1 MGSGSKRIEHNWL
14 LPKRPTASEESI
26 RKAVLSLQFLRDRAD
41 LRHAARSAATLA
53 LQNSGVWKRERRV
66 WKEQKESYTEA
77 ATPFRKP
84 RNHVICP
91 DDKVR
96 QYKWWLPTRAYF
108 LMMAW
113 FVQVSNS
120 WSPTSISP
128 EDANGWCTQ
137 LLLTFVP
144 QSLHRRM
151 GIRHGGWFLAYM
163 YTSMKAKCFG
173 SGATAGYRTC
183 QKPGHSCV
191 RRIVSYAGWRAHS
204 SWRAAGRALKFI
216 VHQATNTDEIQS
228 LKEARIAMESR
239 INRLVAA
246 CVPGQCDTCGRRV
259 EGLQGVVADAGHFY
273 ESVQST
279 QACEAADA
287 ILRRAEEDGHSAVS
301 VAGRRRAFFGGV
313 VFRSLRQCL
322 VFTLEELYWLFA
334 AASSLKYAHTGSRVW
349 SFSGLPIG
357 GLLSQ
362 AATSFV
368 LGWQEHIWYFDDNKR
383 MAYNFEWS
391 DRMWNH
397 MVACGR
403 YVDDV
408 LWLSY
413 ALCECCLR
421 QEGTQSVYS
430 VPFEITGPTGDTIS
444 WLETKIQLR
453 PLVWCSRYVL
463 LVGERCSW
471 NPQSSLK
478 LKPLCACSQT
488 STNTVRPKRLSGS
501 QCTSLL

>member
-14 LPKRPTASEESI
+14 LPKRPTASEDFRSI

-53 LQNSGVWKRERRV
+53 LQNSGAWKRERRV
-66 WKEQKESYTEA
+66 WKEQKESYTGA

-120 WSPTSISP
+120 WSTTSISP

-191 RRIVSYAGWRAHS
+191 RRIVSYAGWRANS

-216 VHQATNTDEIQS
+216 VHQVTNTEEIQS
-228 LKEARIAMESR
+228 LKDARIAMESR

-259 EGLQGVVADAGHFY
+259 DCLQGVVADAGHFY

-287 ILRRAEEDGHSAVS
+287 ILRRAEEDGHSAVT

-362 AATSFV
+362 ATTSFV
-368 LGWQEHIWYFDDNKR
+368 LGWQEHIWSFDDNKR

-397 MVACGR
+397 MVARGR

-413 ALCECCLR
+413 A
-421 QEGTQSVYS
+421 
-430 VPFEITGPTGDTIS
+430 PFEITGPTGDTIS

-453 PLVWCSRYVL
+453 CRTA
-463 LVGERCSW
+463 ERSLILRMF
-471 NPQSSLK
+471 QSF
-478 LKPLCACSQT
+478 C
-488 STNTVRPKRLSGS
+488 
-501 QCTSLL
+501 